1 MRQGDFVKIIRELID
16 ALNRHSEAL
25 EELAVELNLLDL
37 DMVANDFRNGAA
49 DLTEA
54 LDELKVFKVDSEVS
68 KI

>member
-54 LDELKVFKVDSEVS
+54 LDELKVFKVESEVS